1 MTTRLVRLVLTG
13 AKGRAPAKILIVRWK
28 SPAGALVQRFPEE
41 GFPTFQFGRRRRI
54 EIAGQHL
61 PELLHQRTSG

>member
-41 GFPTFQFGRRRRI
+41 GFRYFPI
-54 EIAGQHL
+54 WPSPAN
-61 PELLHQRTSG
+61 